1 MLPAEIAG
9 YYAQHF
15 IKLRERHNLRR
26 KKRRGAITAYM
37 RHNPRNEPLLMY
49 YFQKD
54 YITLDVKK
62 AMILYL
68 CNGKKKGRIQKE
80 VNRISG
86 GKTVMELDLDPELR
100 DFLEIQI
107 EEDEELGE
115 RC

>member
-1 MLPAEIAG
+1 MLHSEFAV
-9 YYAQHF
+9 YYVKNF
-15 IKLRERHNLRR
+15 IKLRESHNLRR
-26 KKRRGAITAYM
+26 KKRGGSITAYM
-37 RHNPRNEPLLMY
+37 RHNPQNEPLLMY
-49 YFQKD
+49 YFRKD
-54 YITLDVKK
+54 YISKDVKK

-86 GKTVMELDLDPELR
+86 GKTVMDLDLDQELR

-107 EEDEELGE
+107 EEDEELGT